1 VHHLRVQVQ
10 QIVQINQVGHEITT
24 NGEEMILIGLIG
36 EQNHHIIIDGKH
48 KMIQN
53 GDEVLLILLLLIEH
67 EQRLH
72 EDNDHV
78 QVDIMFQVKK
88 IGKKHVI
95 PFHEQI
101 VQIIQQLLMQ

>member
-24 NGEEMILIGLIG
+24 NGEEILQTGQIDNLY
-36 EQNHHIIIDGKH
+36 HHIFLVGNR

-53 GDEVLLILLLLIEH
+53 GDEVLLILLLQIEH
-67 EQRLH
+67 ELLLH

-78 QVDIMFQVKK
+78 QVDGMFQV
-88 IGKKHVI
+88 
-95 PFHEQI
+95 
-101 VQIIQQLLMQ
+101 